1 MPARPTLRLSG
12 FAFLLSLATACTS
25 SDSNNELT
33 TAPDFSVAV
42 GSAAATTLGSET
54 SFDVTLT
61 SSNFAGPVT
70 LAVSGA
76 PASWTVTIPGN
87 PVTLTSNGNAIV
99 TVTVS
104 IPTDGD
110 PAPAGLAL
118 TVDATGTPGTHGGNT
133 AVTVANEVLIPIAS
147 GTDVGQH
154 WGALAG
160 TTITIK
166 VGTTITVRNDDA
178 TIHRVHYNSGVTG
191 LAHEQTDLATGDS
204 YSQTAAGSGTT
215 VLSCHDHG
223 HATVGEINIDVAP

>member
-1 MPARPTLRLSG
+1 MPRPALRLSG
-12 FAFLLSLATACTS
+12 FALLLSFATACTS

-42 GSAAATTLGSET
+42 GAAAATTLGSET
-54 SFDVTLT
+54 TFDVTLT
-61 SSNFAGPVT
+61 STNFAGPVT

-87 PVTLTSNGNAIV
+87 PVTLTSNGNAVV

-110 PAPAGLAL
+110 PAPAGQAL
-118 TVDATGTPGTHGGNT
+118 TVNATGTPGTHGGNT
-133 AVTVANEVLIPIAS
+133 SVTVANEVVIPIAS
-147 GTDVGQH
+147 GTDVGPH

-178 TIHRVHYNSGVTG
+178 TLHRVHYDTGVSG
-191 LAHEQTDLATGDS
+191 LAHQQNDMGIGES
-204 YSQTAAGSGTT
+204 YSQTATGIGTT
-215 VLSCHDHG
+215 KLSCHNHG
-223 HATVGEINIDVAP
+223 HDTVGFINVVVQ